1 VSSKRSATKKPL
13 AVASVRN
20 GSPRRKPSRQDED
33 SRSTVQ
39 CNTRIARE
47 AKVEYERELLRRQK
61 ACKSP
66 KDRAKI
72 TLGAIVREQ
81 LERAPWCFGA
91 DGRNVRQQAVHA
103 SCDCGKDASLVA
115 KQESGS
121 WRFFCDECASAA
133 MDVIKTQP
141 LPSARDMLVLFD
153 SLDALSSML
162 DSLESETRHEED
174 PEPAEPEL
182 SSGIAERHRER
193 AENMRKLRATI
204 GKISSSAKVDP
215 VGDLLGSVGPAIAAP
230 RKDKKS

>member
-1 VSSKRSATKKPL
+1 
-13 AVASVRN
+13 
-20 GSPRRKPSRQDED
+20 
-33 SRSTVQ
+33 
-39 CNTRIARE
+39 
-47 AKVEYERELLRRQK
+47 
-61 ACKSP
+61 
-66 KDRAKI
+66 
-72 TLGAIVREQ
+72 
-81 LERAPWCFGA
+81 
-91 DGRNVRQQAVHA
+91 
-103 SCDCGKDASLVA
+103 
-115 KQESGS
+115 
-121 WRFFCDECASAA
+121 